1 MIELRTLLLATDL
14 GPDSVPAFA
23 HARFLAEHFGARLIL
38 YHGVPVPEHRYAH
51 WAFAH
56 GHEVWIS
63 AERHARAELE
73 RQAQALTCP
82 HELVV
87 ERRSSP
93 LEGILDMIRSREP
106 DLAVLGTHGRE
117 GLAHLMLGSVA
128 EDVMQTVL
136 PPDPVCAA
144 EGDRGARPLPP
155 NPRAHG
161 FLGGSRARAFPMA
174 AFLARK
180 FEAEVV
186 ALHVVS
192 AARTGTLEPLPAD
205 LGAGTQATLSEFFR
219 EHFQGLE
226 VLPSVRTGHV
236 WQRIAHGSREP
247 DERPRGD
254 VHARPRQLLG
264 PHPGQQH
271 RAGATPR
278 LLPRARGL
286 RKVRSR

>member
-14 GPDSVPAFA
+14 GPDSAPAFA

-56 GHEVWIS
+56 GHEVWVS

-73 RQAQALTCP
+73 RQAQVLTCP

-93 LEGILDMIRSREP
+93 LEGILDAIRNRKP

-128 EDVMQTVL
+128 EDVMQQAFRPILCV
-136 PPDPVCAA
+136 PPAV
-144 EGDRGARPLPP
+144 RGTPAPYRRILVPTDFSEL
-155 NPRAHG
+155 
-161 FLGGSRARAFPMA
+161 SRAAFPMA
-174 AFLARK
+174 AFMARK
-180 FEAEVV
+180 FEAQVV

-192 AARTGTLEPLPAD
+192 GARSGTLEALPPD
-205 LGAGTQATLSEFFR
+205 LGHGTEHTLHEFFK
-219 EHFQGLE
+219 EHFGGLD

-236 WQRIAHGSREP
+236 WERIAHGAASLTNGLVVMSTRGH
-247 DERPRGD
+247 DSFSDRILGSNTERVLR
-254 VHARPRQLLG
+254 HAPCPVLV
-264 PHPGQQH
+264 
-271 RAGATPR
+271 A
-278 LLPRARGL
+278 
-286 RKVRSR
+286 